1 MPRDYKYHVIHRRQR
16 KPVSPWLGMI
26 AGLLIGL
33 LAAAIV
39 YLKLLAPQ
47 TPQQQAAAPAFMPET
62 TEPPAA
68 AATPKQVK
76 QEEKTP
82 APSPP
87 KPRFDFYTIL
97 PEMEVVI
104 PEEEISGKTGQD
116 AVKPP
121 EKPAAGLLQS
131 EADAK
136 PAAQARGTY
145 FLQTGSFRSLAQ
157 ADQFRARLTL
167 LGLETSVQKVTINN
181 KDTYHRVRVGPYRDF
196 SALKQARTLLSQ
208 QGIES
213 TPVMIRQ

>member
-1 MPRDYKYHVIHRRQR
+1 MPKDYKYHVIHRRKR
-16 KPVSPWLGMI
+16 KTVSPWLGMF

-33 LAAAIV
+33 FAAAIV

-47 TPQQQAAAPAFMPET
+47 TPQQQAAAPAFMPEA

-68 AATPKQVK
+68 TAPTKEVK
-76 QEEKTP
+76 QEEKAP
-82 APSPP
+82 SPSPP

-121 EKPAAGLLQS
+121 EKPAAALLQR
-131 EADAK
+131 EPDVK
-136 PAAQARGTY
+136 PAAQVRGTY
-145 FLQTGSFRSLAQ
+145 FLQTGSFRSVAQ
-157 ADQFRARLTL
+157 ADQFRARLSL

-196 SALKQARTLLSQ
+196 SALNQARTLLRQ

>member
-47 TPQQQAAAPAFMPET
+47 TPQQQAAAPAFMPEA
-62 TEPPAA
+62 TEPPAT
-68 AATPKQVK
+68 AATPKEVK
-76 QEEKTP
+76 EEEKTA

-104 PEEEISGKTGQD
+104 PEEEISGKAGQD
-116 AVKPP
+116 AVKPQ
-121 EKPAAGLLQS
+121 EKPAAGLLQR
-131 EADAK
+131 EADVK

-145 FLQTGSFRSLAQ
+145 FLQTGSFRSVAQ

-167 LGLETSVQKVTINN
+167 LGLETSVQKITINN

-196 SALKQARTLLSQ
+196 SALNQARTLLRQ